1 MSRFIGDKQFYKTV
15 LGIAAPI
22 MIQNGISN
30 FVNLLDNLMVGQ
42 LGTEPMSGVA
52 IVNQIMFIYFLCIFG
67 GLAGAGIYT
76 AQYFGSRNEEG
87 IRQTFRF
94 KIWLGF
100 ILTAL
105 SITLLYFQGDNLISL
120 YLNEGSEGSDLAATL
135 EYGSGYM
142 RILFFGL
149 PFLFMNIAYSS
160 TIRECGK
167 TVLPM
172 VSGIIAVFVNLI
184 FNWLLIFGNLGFPEL
199 GVKGAAIATDISRAV
214 EFLVLLIWVHSH
226 GKVYPYI
233 KGLYRTM
240 LVPFDKAVKFMATG
254 TPLLLNETLWSIG
267 MFLLNRSYSLR
278 GLNVVAGQNISSTV
292 NNVFN
297 IAFIA
302 MGDAVAIIIGRLL
315 GAGKLEEARDK
326 DRKMIAFAVF
336 LGFVIMALVLL
347 TSTGFPELYNTNAEA
362 KLLATRFL
370 IVQAVATPKD
380 AFLHTTYFTLRSG
393 GRTIITFIF
402 DSVFMFA
409 VSVPAATLMISL
421 TGLGAVTVFA
431 IIHSLDL
438 IKCIIGFIMIKKG
451 IWVRNIVADK
461 S

>member
-1 MSRFIGDKQFYKTV
+1 
-15 LGIAAPI
+15 
-22 MIQNGISN
+22 
-30 FVNLLDNLMVGQ
+30 
-42 LGTEPMSGVA
+42 
-52 IVNQIMFIYFLCIFG
+52 
-67 GLAGAGIYT
+67 
-76 AQYFGSRNEEG
+76 
-87 IRQTFRF
+87 
-94 KIWLGF
+94 
-100 ILTAL
+100 
-105 SITLLYFQGDNLISL
+105 
-120 YLNEGSEGSDLAATL
+120 
-135 EYGSGYM
+135 
-142 RILFFGL
+142 
-149 PFLFMNIAYSS
+149 
-160 TIRECGK
+160 
-167 TVLPM
+167 
-172 VSGIIAVFVNLI
+172 
-184 FNWLLIFGNLGFPEL
+184 
-199 GVKGAAIATDISRAV
+199 
-214 EFLVLLIWVHSH
+214 
-226 GKVYPYI
+226 
-233 KGLYRTM
+233 
-240 LVPFDKAVKFMATG
+240 MATG

-409 VSVPAATLMISL
+409 VSVPAATLLISL

>member
-15 LGIAAPI
+15 LGIAVPI

-94 KIWLGF
+94 KIWLGL

-105 SITLLYFQGDNLISL
+105 SITLLYFQGNNLIGL
-120 YLNEGSEGSDLAATL
+120 YLNESSDGGDLAATL
-135 EYGSGYM
+135 AYGSGYM

-149 PFLFMNIAYSS
+149 PFLCLNIAYSS

-184 FNWLLIFGNLGFPEL
+184 FNYLLIFGHFGFPEL
-199 GVKGAAIATDISRAV
+199 GVNGAAIATDISRVV

-226 GKVYPYI
+226 GKIYTYA

-240 LVPFDKAVKFMATG
+240 LVPFKQATKFLITG

-267 MFLLNRSYSLR
+267 LFLLNRAYSLR
-278 GLNVVAGQNISSTV
+278 GLNVVAAQNISSTV

-347 TSTGFPELYNTNAEA
+347 TSTGFPELYNTNAQA

-370 IVQAVATPKD
+370 IVQAIATPKD

-409 VSVPAATLMISL
+409 VSVPACTLLINL
-421 TGLGAVTVFA
+421 TGLDVITVFA
-431 IIHSLDL
+431 ISHALDL
-438 IKCIIGFIMIKKG
+438 IKCLMGFIMIKKG
-451 IWVRNIVADK
+451 IWVRNIVSDK
-461 S
+461 A